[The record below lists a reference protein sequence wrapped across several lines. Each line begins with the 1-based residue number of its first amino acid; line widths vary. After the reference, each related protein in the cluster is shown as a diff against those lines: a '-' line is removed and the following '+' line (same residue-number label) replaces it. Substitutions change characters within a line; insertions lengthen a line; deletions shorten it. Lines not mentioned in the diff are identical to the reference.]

1 VHLTSDPA
9 LWYAARASGVAA
21 YVALTAV
28 VALGLGLGG
37 KARLRYWPRFAV
49 EDVHRFGGLLVGS
62 LIGIHVVAIAV
73 DSFLPFSLTE
83 LFVPFT
89 GTYRPL
95 WTGLGIAAMELL
107 LALAI
112 TNRYRSRLPY
122 RFWRRAHYVNFA
134 VWTLASLHTLMGGTD
149 RGATWLAIIY
159 AVSVAIVAMLLLWRF
174 AGVGLRSRAVATTGG
189 VIAFALPL
197 LLIAVFHN
205 SSATRSGNAAH
216 VDESLTGKV
225 VSSGGGETQVVS
237 FVGRAGRSQELLVR
251 ADLLVSGGQSVEK
264 TSLQLEYLGSGDVCR
279 GRVTKVGGTGFSG
292 SCRLPD
298 GESRS
303 VDASWQTSNG
313 GASVAGTIELDD

>member
-1 VHLTSDPA
+1 
-9 LWYAARASGVAA
+9 
-21 YVALTAV
+21 
-28 VALGLGLGG
+28 
-37 KARLRYWPRFAV
+37 
-49 EDVHRFGGLLVGS
+49 
-62 LIGIHVVAIAV
+62 
-73 DSFLPFSLTE
+73 
-83 LFVPFT
+83 
-89 GTYRPL
+89 
-95 WTGLGIAAMELL
+95 
-107 LALAI
+107 
-112 TNRYRSRLPY
+112 
-122 RFWRRAHYVNFA
+122 
-134 VWTLASLHTLMGGTD
+134 
-149 RGATWLAIIY
+149 
-159 AVSVAIVAMLLLWRF
+159 
-174 AGVGLRSRAVATTGG
+174 
-189 VIAFALPL
+189 
-197 LLIAVFHN
+197 
-205 SSATRSGNAAH
+205 

>member
-1 VHLTSDPA
+1 MHLTSDPA

-49 EDVHRFGGLLVGS
+49 EDIHRFGGLLVGS

-73 DSFLPFSLTE
+73 DSFLPFSLTQ

-89 GTYRPL
+89 SPYRPL

-112 TNRYRSRLPY
+112 TNRYRARLPY

-134 VWTLASLHTLMGGTD
+134 VWTFASLHGLLGGTD

-159 AVSVAIVAMLLLWRF
+159 AVSVATVVMLLLWRF
-174 AGVGLRSRAVATTGG
+174 AGLRLRSRAVAGTGA
-189 VIAFALPL
+189 VVALALPL
-197 LLIAVFHN
+197 LLIAGFHH
-205 SSATRSGNAAH
+205 SSAARAGNAAH

-225 VSSGGGETQVVS
+225 VRSGGGETQVVS
-237 FVGRAGRSQELLVR
+237 FVGRAGQSQKLLVR

-264 TSLQLEYLGSGDVCR
+264 TSLQLEYLLSGDVCR
-279 GRVTKVGGTGFSG
+279 GRVTQVGGTGFSG
-292 SCRLPD
+292 TCRLPD
-298 GESRS
+298 GESRN
-303 VDASWQTSNG
+303 VAASWQTANG
-313 GASVAGTIELDD
+313 GAGVAGTIELDD